1 MTDSD
6 SPTVSAVSPS
16 GDDFEPY
23 SIGPYKLLER
33 IGEGGMG
40 EVFLAQQEEPVR
52 RRVAL
57 KLIKPGMDTR
67 EVIARFEAERQALA
81 LMNHSNIARV
91 YDAGTTERGRP
102 YFVMEY
108 IPGLSVDD
116 YCDQERLS
124 TVERLDLFKQIC
136 AGVQHA
142 HQKGVL
148 HRDIKPSNIIVTS
161 RDGAPVPKIID
172 FGVAKA
178 LDHRLTEK
186 TLFTKQGQLIG
197 TPAYMSPEQA
207 EFRGLEV
214 DTRSDVY
221 SLGVLLY
228 ELLVGEPPFDLGE
241 VKRAAL
247 DEVVR
252 KIKETEPHK
261 PSTKLSTHSGDSKVV
276 ALNRRTNP
284 STLIRQVR
292 GDLDWITMKAMEK
305 EIGRR
310 YASVSEL
317 SSDVDRYLAD
327 EPVAA
332 GPPSRAYRMRKFV
345 RKHRGPVAASSA
357 IAVAVVAGLV
367 VSLILFFELRREQDA
382 LVASLDALGLNL
394 TFLRPDVDNTD
405 VLDQQAA
412 MIDQTFAGRGRT
424 EVELRHA
431 LGFAY
436 AQENEIPRAIE
447 QFELAIAAAVGNLE
461 ENESPLPQ
469 IRRNLED
476 LRGEVTSAEVAR
488 AASAEFLAA
497 DPESMPP
504 SLRAT
509 SLANRAVQAFDREEL
524 EDSERLASEAVA
536 VLEGIPESSYEL
548 ALARLTLG
556 LAKAGLG
563 KNDEAANLLRR
574 AADSCLDHREVGGY
588 LRASRELAAV
598 QRRSGDDA
606 GAEASLLAAL
616 QVCLDSTDKRS
627 IAAAQR
633 ESKAIRDALA
643 ELYDATGR
651 AEAAR
656 IMRALQRN

>member
-6 SPTVSAVSPS
+6 SPTVSAVPPS

-40 EVFLAQQEEPVR
+40 EVFLAEQEEPVR

-91 YDAGTTERGRP
+91 YDAGTTDRGRP

-108 IPGLSVDD
+108 IPGLAVDD

-161 RDGAPVPKIID
+161 RDGTPVPKIID

-261 PSTKLSTHSGDSKVV
+261 PSTKLSTHRGDSRVV
-276 ALNRRTNP
+276 ATNRRTNP
-284 STLIRQVR
+284 STLIRLIR

-317 SSDVDRYLAD
+317 ASDVDRFLAD
-327 EPVAA
+327 EPVTA
-332 GPPSRAYRMRKFV
+332 GPPTRVYRMRKFV
-345 RKHRGPVAASSA
+345 RKHRGAVAASSA
-357 IAVAVVAGLV
+357 IAVAVVAGLI
-367 VSLILFFELRREQDA
+367 VSLTLYFQLAREQRA

-394 TFLRPDVDNTD
+394 ERLRPDADNTD
-405 VLDQQAA
+405 ILDQQAA
-412 MIDQTFAGRGRT
+412 MIDRTFAGRGRT
-424 EVELRHA
+424 EFELRSA

-436 AQENEIPRAIE
+436 AQESEIPSAIE
-447 QFELAIAAAVGNLE
+447 QWELAISAGEESFGND
-461 ENESPLPQ
+461 ESPLPQ
-469 IRRNLED
+469 LRRNLED
-476 LRGEVTSAEVAR
+476 LRSHVATR
-488 AASAEFLAA
+488 EGAKAASAALEAA
-497 DPESMPP
+497 DPETVPP

-509 SLANRAVQAFDREEL
+509 SLANRATHAFDREEFV
-524 EDSERLASEAVA
+524 EAERLATEAVG
-536 VLEGIPESSYEL
+536 VFERIPEAAYEL
-548 ALARLTLG
+548 ALARVTLG
-556 LAKAGLG
+556 LAKARLD
-563 KNDEAANLLRR
+563 KDAEAAPLLRR
-574 AADSCLDHREVGGY
+574 AADSCLDHREVAGY
-588 LRASRELAAV
+588 LVACHELGRVQQRAGDVEAAETTLL
-598 QRRSGDDA
+598 DA
-606 GAEASLLAAL
+606 LRF
-616 QVCLDSTDKRS
+616 CLDSTDKS
-627 IAAAQR
+627 TIAAAQR
-633 ESKAIRDALA
+633 HSKSLRSALV
-643 ELYDATGR
+643 ELYESTGR
-651 AEAAR
+651 AEAANVIR
-656 IMRALQRN
+656 SLQRD